1 MSKRWD
7 LSDEY
12 RNAIVRRLMQIVLDS
27 KSSPDEIIKATRV
40 LIQAENQNRVDEQ
53 NGTIDDQ
60 RQRIVEIVD
69 RIRNRAI
76 GVNSSIG
83 VDDETGEE

>member
-76 GVNSSIG
+76 GVNPSIV

>member
-76 GVNSSIG
+76 GVNPSIG